1 MNDTMPATL
10 IDVLR
15 HDRDRHEN
23 GWREAGF
30 WIMAV
35 YHFGNWA
42 ASRPNV
48 LLRKPLW
55 WLYRL
60 ARLPLLPLRVHLW
73 AGPRGARI
81 APGLVLIH
89 PSNVMIGSGVEM
101 GEDCLVF
108 HDVTIGTGPVPGV
121 PKIGRRV
128 DIYVGARVLGGITI
142 GDGAMIG
149 ANCVVTRDIPAG
161 SVVLSAP
168 CKVLPRELSPYAR
181 TADRSAVQAPADV
194 PVPVGAPAAP
204 AAPAA
209 SSAREPSAARA
220 GA

>member
-42 ASRPNV
+42 AARPSV
-48 LLRKPLW
+48 VLRKPLW

-60 ARLPLLPLRVHLW
+60 ARLPLLPFGVRLW

-89 PSNVMIGSGVEM
+89 PSNVMIGSGVEI

-149 ANCVVTRDIPAG
+149 ANCVVTRDVPAG
-161 SVVLSAP
+161 SVVMAAP
-168 CKVLPRELSPYAR
+168 CKVLPRELSAYAR
-181 TADRSAVQAPADV
+181 AADRC
-194 PVPVGAPAAP
+194 AAP
-204 AAPAA
+204 PEAAATAAAGASPA
-209 SSAREPSAARA
+209 RDPTAARA